1 MKVERILVDSDVWS
15 EFYRKRSGEA
25 SPQVRQLRALIVGR
39 QVVMLGAIRQ
49 EVLSG
54 WRHAHQFEQVREL
67 LRAFSD
73 LPLTERD
80 YEQAAEYF
88 NTCRSNGVQ
97 GSNTDFLICACS
109 VERDIPILTKDADFE
124 RYRQFV
130 PIKLYP
136 NP

>member
-1 MKVERILVDSDVWS
+1 MDSDVWS
-15 EFYRKRSGEA
+15 ELFRKVKGEL
-25 SPQVRQLRALIVGR
+25 SPQVKTLMTLLDEA
-39 QVVMLGAIRQ
+39 QVDVIMLGAIRQ

-54 WRHAHQFEQVREL
+54 WRHAHQFEKIREL
-67 LRAFSD
+67 LRAFPD
-73 LPLTERD
+73 HPLTERD
-80 YEQAAEYF
+80 YELAAEYF

-136 NP
+136 NT